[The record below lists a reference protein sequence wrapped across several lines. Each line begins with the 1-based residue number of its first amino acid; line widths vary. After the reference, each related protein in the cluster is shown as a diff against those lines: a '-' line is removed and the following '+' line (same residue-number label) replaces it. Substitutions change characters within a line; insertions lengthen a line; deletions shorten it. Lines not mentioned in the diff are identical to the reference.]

1 MKKLLLGVLIITG
14 GLQAM
19 EGSYV
24 ELEEEGNKEEP
35 SGFNNG
41 VDLEEGNSIHSFLLT
56 FNNTRESWYLKTLI
70 DEGEEVAKCYKPN
83 EELEQR
89 GKAITLGLK
98 KIEGGE
104 LKGYDWR
111 MLLREPPPPTT
122 PEFTYKF
129 TCKNSIF
136 SAEVSQLFK
145 DLDIEFSEN
154 ATDEELAFLAI
165 KRGRKKISTIKWMDC
180 TMGGILGGAFVGCC
194 ALFLAS
200 C

>member
-19 EGSYV
+19 EV
-24 ELEEEGNKEEP
+24 DLE
-35 SGFNNG
+35 SGERNEVVLKDK

-70 DEGEEVAKCYKPN
+70 DEGEEVAKWYKPN

-89 GKAITLGLK
+89 GKAIMLGLK
-98 KIEGGE
+98 KIEVGE
-104 LKGYDWR
+104 CKGYDWR

>member
-19 EGSYV
+19 EV
-24 ELEEEGNKEEP
+24 DLE
-35 SGFNNG
+35 SGERNEVVLKDK

-70 DEGEEVAKCYKPN
+70 DEGEEVAKWYKPN

-89 GKAITLGLK
+89 GKAIMLGLK
-98 KIEGGE
+98 KIEVGE
-104 LKGYDWR
+104 CKGYDWR

-129 TCKNSIF
+129 TCKNSIS